1 MEYLT
6 NEDLSFLSQQSQNKM
21 NMIVFG
27 MTALMDETNDRVHQ
41 LESQTWFQRMSNTLT
56 GKNKMT
62 VNEIANNRDK
72 INVYLSEAISCLYD
86 QNKINENIILGLGNR
101 LNELYA
107 QQIEIK
113 QMIGAFVTKLNQKI
127 ISIDNFHMLTEEI
140 NQGVYSAQ
148 TPIVSICRIVSL
160 LDARTIHDSRKM
172 EILLR
177 AMEQNG
183 LLSDEEVLFSAF
195 LQELLTVS
203 ESDSGVIA
211 MMFENAKEDYMTEI
225 ALQTVC
231 QYYLLPDKVRKMK
244 SKKAVVESVL
254 RSNEIDLD
262 CEISTKEYYES
273 LIECLTANIVI
284 AETQAE
290 EEKYQQMYEDFFQY
304 LEDAEDF
311 FCFIKEM
318 LSSWKLGEG
327 ELYSPDKR
335 NDYCQRLKEMKTFV
349 LGTNMS
355 GKQFYTTLANLDAF
369 IQNIFYLL
377 PKNEF
382 SEYWKAKKE
391 DCALYVTEE
400 GLIESEGKY
409 LTISEALKKRFSM
422 YMSTDNDCFAALT
435 EERIRNN
442 AVEDYANISN
452 LTEMFCD
459 EYMMGYILAPGEN
472 YFSILNEFCQN
483 IIDTPDKKYENFFSL
498 CEKYPIEFDTFEY
511 YDMERDMEYEPHIS
525 FSYKKTFLDE
535 EECVD
540 SNQTSFWLTSMGVD
554 NGEVIISVRFH
565 NMDRLGTIH
574 FSVLENSVLDWSTF
588 TEYKKFKVSWGDW
601 IDGHTCQIKFVQLSD
616 KFGKCKVK
624 VWADYDP
631 NIVGIIEG
639 M

>member
-6 NEDLSFLSQQSQNKM
+6 NEDLNFLSKQSQNKM

-27 MTALMDETNDRVHQ
+27 MTALMDETNDRVQQ

-148 TPIVSICRIVSL
+148 TPIVSICRIVSQ
-160 LDARTIHDSRKM
+160 LDTRTIHDSRKM

-225 ALQTVC
+225 ALETVC

-254 RSNEIDLD
+254 RSNEIDLE

-273 LIECLTANIVI
+273 LIECLTDNIII

-290 EEKYQQMYEDFFQY
+290 EEKFQQQFENFFQY
-304 LEDAEDF
+304 LGDAENF
-311 FCFIKEM
+311 FWFIKGM
-318 LSSWKLGEG
+318 LLSWKLGEG
-327 ELYSPDKR
+327 ELYSPNKR

-349 LGTNMS
+349 LGTSMP
-355 GKQFYTTLANLDAF
+355 GKQFYTTLSNLDSF
-369 IQNIFYLL
+369 IQNIYYLL
-377 PKNEF
+377 PKDEF
-382 SEYWKAKKE
+382 SKHWSEEKE
-391 DCALYVTEE
+391 QRYLGIAED
-400 GLIESEGKY
+400 GLMESDGKY
-409 LTISEALKKRFSM
+409 LTISESLKKRLSVFM
-422 YMSTDNDCFAALT
+422 NVENDCFSALT
-435 EERIRNN
+435 TERICNN
-442 AVEDYANISN
+442 NIDDYANISN
-452 LTEMFCD
+452 LTGMFSD
-459 EYMMGYILAPGEN
+459 EYMIDYILTPGEN
-472 YFSILNEFCQN
+472 YFSVLNSFFQH
-483 IIDTPDKKYENFFSL
+483 IIEKPEKKFEQFFSL

-511 YDMERDMEYEPHIS
+511 DDMLRDMDDEPYIS
-525 FSYKKTFLDE
+525 FSYKKTFL
-535 EECVD
+535 EECCD
-540 SNQTSFWLTSMGVD
+540 NNQTSFWMATAGTENDELT
-554 NGEVIISVRFH
+554 ISVEFH
-565 NMDRLGTIH
+565 NMDKLGTIH
-574 FSVLENSVLDWSTF
+574 FSVLENSALDFDTF

-601 IDGHTCQIKFVQLSD
+601 VDNDTCQIKFTQLTD
-616 KFGKCKVK
+616 DMGTCKVK
-624 VWADYDP
+624 IWADYDP
-631 NIVGIIEG
+631 DIVGIIEG

>member
-6 NEDLSFLSQQSQNKM
+6 NEDLSFLSKQSQNKM

-148 TPIVSICRIVSL
+148 TPIVSICRIVSQ

-183 LLSDEEVLFSAF
+183 LLSDEEVLFSVF

-262 CEISTKEYYES
+262 CEISTKEYCES
-273 LIECLTANIVI
+273 LIECMTDNILM
-284 AETQAE
+284 AEAQDE
-290 EEKYQQMYEDFFQY
+290 ELENQTRQEKITEYFEAGDQLLQ
-304 LEDAEDF
+304 
-311 FCFIKEM
+311 FIGKM
-318 LSSWKLGEG
+318 IPSWSVNEG
-327 ELYSPDKR
+327 ELYSAKLR
-335 NDYCQRLKEMKTFV
+335 SNYASFV
-349 LGTNMS
+349 TTIKMFCSSSVLS
-355 GKQFYTTLANLDAF
+355 GNQFFVTLNNIDNFVQASIKLVGQNQLNKKYNTVLNNLDEDDRGF
-369 IQNIFYLL
+369 FFCKENGIIEWDGNYYSLSKYVYEQITEPILNNLKNFNQLL
-377 PKNEF
+377 ENKDYSSIRSLMDMIPLKATILTVAYDNVFLKTILRVCINEF
-382 SEYWKAKKE
+382 I
-391 DCALYVTEE
+391 EE
-400 GLIESEGKY
+400 NPEKVKDFY
-409 LTISEALKKRFSM
+409 
-422 YMSTDNDCFAALT
+422 DLT
-435 EERIRNN
+435 EKFPIVFNADENSDLIRV
-442 AVEDYANISN
+442 VEEIKEPYIS
-452 LTEMFCD
+452 
-459 EYMMGYILAPGEN
+459 
-472 YFSILNEFCQN
+472 
-483 IIDTPDKKYENFFSL
+483 
-498 CEKYPIEFDTFEY
+498 FEY
-511 YDMERDMEYEPHIS
+511 KDIYGNRD
-525 FSYKKTFLDE
+525 
-535 EECVD
+535 D
-540 SNQTSFWLTSMGVD
+540 SNFTSFLMSSSAD
-554 NGEVIISVRFH
+554 ELIIVIRFN
-565 NMDRLGTIH
+565 NMKNTGTIH
-574 FSVLENSVLDWSTF
+574 YSITENLAYDYGTF
-588 TEYKKFKVSWGDW
+588 KQYKKCNISWGSW
-601 IDGHTCQIKFVQLSD
+601 IGNHACELKLKKIFDGYGSIKI
-616 KFGKCKVK
+616 K

-631 NIVGIIEG
+631 NCEGVIEG
-639 M
+639 MW

>member
-27 MTALMDETNDRVHQ
+27 MTALMDETNDRVQQ

-140 NQGVYSAQ
+140 NQGVYSAR
-148 TPIVSICRIVSL
+148 TPIVSICRIVSQ

-172 EILLR
+172 EILFR

-225 ALQTVC
+225 ALETVC

-254 RSNEIDLD
+254 RSNEIDLE
-262 CEISTKEYYES
+262 CEISTREYCES
-273 LIECLTANIVI
+273 LIDCLINNIVI
-284 AETQAE
+284 AEDQEKMAEIQRKYNSTLLYFDSILSIFDFSKKLFNSWRFEKNECLLPNYKNNTGFWLKKIDMFCSRNSTEGTQ
-290 EEKYQQMYEDFFQY
+290 YDQS
-304 LEDAEDF
+304 
-311 FCFIKEM
+311 
-318 LSSWKLGEG
+318 LSSIDCFVQSIIKINEYWDTFPKDGLYEVNGEYYTMRD
-327 ELYSPDKR
+327 LIQMSL
-335 NDYCQRLKEMKTFV
+335 NNQIEMNFSKSKISLSNIDSF
-349 LGTNMS
+349 G
-355 GKQFYTTLANLDAF
+355 G
-369 IQNIFYLL
+369 NIFFDSFGGMTML
-377 PKNEF
+377 F
-382 SEYWKAKKE
+382 
-391 DCALYVTEE
+391 D
-400 GLIESEGKY
+400 GLAS
-409 LTISEALKKRFSM
+409 RFS
-422 YMSTDNDCFAALT
+422 
-435 EERIRNN
+435 
-442 AVEDYANISN
+442 
-452 LTEMFCD
+452 
-459 EYMMGYILAPGEN
+459 
-472 YFSILNEFCQN
+472 
-483 IIDTPDKKYENFFSL
+483 
-498 CEKYPIEFDTFEY
+498 
-511 YDMERDMEYEPHIS
+511 
-525 FSYKKTFLDE
+525 
-535 EECVD
+535 
-540 SNQTSFWLTSMGVD
+540 
-554 NGEVIISVRFH
+554 
-565 NMDRLGTIH
+565 
-574 FSVLENSVLDWSTF
+574 
-588 TEYKKFKVSWGDW
+588 
-601 IDGHTCQIKFVQLSD
+601 FV
-616 KFGKCKVK
+616 
-624 VWADYDP
+624 
-631 NIVGIIEG
+631 
-639 M
+639 

>member
-41 LESQTWFQRMSNTLT
+41 LESQTWFQRMSNTIT

-148 TPIVSICRIVSL
+148 TPIVSICRIVSQ

-183 LLSDEEVLFSAF
+183 LLSDEEVLFSTF

-254 RSNEIDLD
+254 RSNEIDLE

-273 LIECLTANIVI
+273 LIECLTNNILM
-284 AETQAE
+284 AEAQDE
-290 EEKYQQMYEDFFQY
+290 ELENKSKYEKVENYFDEA
-304 LEDAEDF
+304 LEFVE
-311 FCFIKEM
+311 FINDM
-318 LSSWKLGEG
+318 VSSWNINSN
-327 ELYSPDKR
+327 ELHTAEIR
-335 NDYCQRLKEMKTFV
+335 NDYSELVSEVKKFCSGSTLS
-349 LGTNMS
+349 GT
-355 GKQFYTTLANLDAF
+355 QFFATLNNLESF
-369 IQNIFYLL
+369 IQASCRLIGKNIVKTKFDHALNNVSKDERGCIFCDENGIITSDGNYYSLSKYVNENITSRAIEAFKNYDQLL
-377 PKNEF
+377 ESKKYDLIGLSLIFTITAPFLSYSFKFLLESCLKPCIDECVENN
-382 SEYWKAKKE
+382 SEK
-391 DCALYVTEE
+391 
-400 GLIESEGKY
+400 I
-409 LTISEALKKRFSM
+409 
-422 YMSTDNDCFAALT
+422 NDFFALT
-435 EERIRNN
+435 EQYPIIFDVDENWDLIRSEVVILDPYISFEYKDRW
-442 AVEDYANISN
+442 VEHDDANHTS
-452 LTEMFCD
+452 FD
-459 EYMMGYILAPGEN
+459 MGN
-472 YFSILNEFCQN
+472 SLNELTVVIHFN
-483 IIDTPDKKYENFFSL
+483 NM
-498 CEKYPIEFDTFEY
+498 EK
-511 YDMERDMEYEPHIS
+511 
-525 FSYKKTFLDE
+525 
-535 EECVD
+535 
-540 SNQTSFWLTSMGVD
+540 
-554 NGEVIISVRFH
+554 
-565 NMDRLGTIH
+565 LGTIH
-574 FSVLENSVLDWSTF
+574 YSILENAAHNWSF
-588 TEYKKFKVSWGDW
+588 VEQNKFKVSWGNW
-601 IDGHTCQIKFVQLSD
+601 VGSHACELNFKQLTTD
-616 KFGKCKVK
+616 FGSIKVK
-624 VWADYDP
+624 VWADCNPDCE
-631 NIVGIIEG
+631 GIIEG
-639 M
+639 H

>member
-6 NEDLSFLSQQSQNKM
+6 NEDLSFLSKQSQNKM

-148 TPIVSICRIVSL
+148 TPIVSICRIVSQ

-183 LLSDEEVLFSAF
+183 LLSDEEVLFSVF

-231 QYYLLPDKVRKMK
+231 Q
-244 SKKAVVESVL
+244 
-254 RSNEIDLD
+254 
-262 CEISTKEYYES
+262 
-273 LIECLTANIVI
+273 
-284 AETQAE
+284 
-290 EEKYQQMYEDFFQY
+290 
-304 LEDAEDF
+304 
-311 FCFIKEM
+311 
-318 LSSWKLGEG
+318 
-327 ELYSPDKR
+327 
-335 NDYCQRLKEMKTFV
+335 
-349 LGTNMS
+349 
-355 GKQFYTTLANLDAF
+355 
-369 IQNIFYLL
+369 
-377 PKNEF
+377 
-382 SEYWKAKKE
+382 
-391 DCALYVTEE
+391 
-400 GLIESEGKY
+400 
-409 LTISEALKKRFSM
+409 
-422 YMSTDNDCFAALT
+422 
-435 EERIRNN
+435 
-442 AVEDYANISN
+442 
-452 LTEMFCD
+452 
-459 EYMMGYILAPGEN
+459 
-472 YFSILNEFCQN
+472 
-483 IIDTPDKKYENFFSL
+483 
-498 CEKYPIEFDTFEY
+498 
-511 YDMERDMEYEPHIS
+511 
-525 FSYKKTFLDE
+525 
-535 EECVD
+535 
-540 SNQTSFWLTSMGVD
+540 
-554 NGEVIISVRFH
+554 
-565 NMDRLGTIH
+565 
-574 FSVLENSVLDWSTF
+574 
-588 TEYKKFKVSWGDW
+588 
-601 IDGHTCQIKFVQLSD
+601 
-616 KFGKCKVK
+616 
-624 VWADYDP
+624 
-631 NIVGIIEG
+631 
-639 M
+639 

>member
-148 TPIVSICRIVSL
+148 TPIVSICRIVSQ

-262 CEISTKEYYES
+262 CEISTKEYCES
-273 LIECLTANIVI
+273 LIDCLINNIVI
-284 AETQAE
+284 AEDQEKME
-290 EEKYQQMYEDFFQY
+290 EIQRKYNSTLLYFDSILSIFDFSKKLFNSWRFEKNECLLPNYKNNTGFWLKKIDMFCSRNSTEGIQY
-304 LEDAEDF
+304 DQS
-311 FCFIKEM
+311 
-318 LSSWKLGEG
+318 LSSI
-327 ELYSPDKR
+327 D
-335 NDYCQRLKEMKTFV
+335 CFV
-349 LGTNMS
+349 QSIIKINE
-355 GKQFYTTLANLDAF
+355 YWDAF
-369 IQNIFYLL
+369 PKDGLYEVNGEYYTMRDLIQMSLNNQIEMNFSKSKISLSNIDSFGGNIFFDSFGGMTML
-377 PKNEF
+377 F
-382 SEYWKAKKE
+382 
-391 DCALYVTEE
+391 D
-400 GLIESEGKY
+400 GLAS
-409 LTISEALKKRFSM
+409 RFSFVKE
-422 YMSTDNDCFAALT
+422 TFAKQKDNILII
-435 EERIRNN
+435 EE
-442 AVEDYANISN
+442 VYN
-452 LTEMFCD
+452 LC
-459 EYMMGYILAPGEN
+459 N
-472 YFSILNEFCQN
+472 R
-483 IIDTPDKKYENFFSL
+483 
-498 CEKYPIEFDTFEY
+498 YPIEFNQENFKDLIKPMVRVPY
-511 YDMERDMEYEPHIS
+511 IS
-525 FSYKKTFLDE
+525 FTKKDSLYDNFE
-535 EECVD
+535 FESKNHVD
-540 SNQTSFWLTSMGVD
+540 VSFSHITQA
-554 NGEVIISVRFH
+554 IIRIHFN
-565 NMDRLGTIH
+565 NMDKLGSIH
-574 FSVLENSVLDWSTF
+574 YSILENYHAGDHNQRGYNVKWGKWQSDNVCELIIDQIYSEHDWLDSL
-588 TEYKKFKVSWGDW
+588 K
-601 IDGHTCQIKFVQLSD
+601 I
-616 KFGKCKVK
+616 K

-631 NIVGIIEG
+631 NCEGIIEG
-639 M
+639 H